1 MPKSFT
7 MDLPLRWNGSWPLA
21 ILDEYAAS
29 AFSLGARE
37 NVCQAS
43 LALINREGLER
54 RPTGLGG

>member
-1 MPKSFT
+1 
-7 MDLPLRWNGSWPLA
+7 MDLPFRWNGSWPLA

-29 AFSLGARE
+29 AFSLGPRE